1 MDDAQYR
8 YTVTDIDV
16 AFDPHGLRAWLSC
29 TLDDGKMPL
38 LATDRVT
45 LAGES
50 GSFSLVPGDPTEHL
64 HMAFGTHEDAA
75 VAVFHEAATAAGAQS
90 NGAPGERPQYHAG
103 YYGAF
108 VLDRDGNNVEVVNH
122 NR

>member
-45 LAGES
+45 LAEMCRVIQQQ
-50 GSFSLVPGDPTEHL
+50 L
-64 HMAFGTHEDAA
+64 
-75 VAVFHEAATAAGAQS
+75 
-90 NGAPGERPQYHAG
+90 
-103 YYGAF
+103 
-108 VLDRDGNNVEVVNH
+108 